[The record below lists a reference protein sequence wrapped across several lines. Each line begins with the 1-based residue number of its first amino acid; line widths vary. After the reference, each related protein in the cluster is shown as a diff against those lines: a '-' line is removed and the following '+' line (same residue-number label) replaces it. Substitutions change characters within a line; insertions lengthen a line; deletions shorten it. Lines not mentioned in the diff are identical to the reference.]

1 MRYIAMTLIV
11 FLISGCASKLSE
23 NESEKTLD
31 YGMAN
36 SKKIEIKN
44 SETSKTFVLITYLN
58 PIQHELITQES
69 EKFVVGT
76 YKATGDGAFDKAILS
91 KFKVNGSDANLS
103 ITPLSQDAPI
113 LKLISTSNA
122 WTNYVLVQAPK
133 TDEIKMEIS
142 FENDQSQRVSTTF
155 RKDF

>member
-1 MRYIAMTLIV
+1 MRYISMVLTL
-11 FLISGCASKLSE
+11 FLLSGCASKLSE

-36 SKKIEIKN
+36 SKKIEIQN

-58 PIQHELITQES
+58 PIHHELVTQES

-76 YKATGDGAFDKAILS
+76 YKATGDGAFDRVTLS
-91 KFKVNGSDANLS
+91 KFKVNGSDENLS
-103 ITPLSQDAPI
+103 ITPLAQDAPI

-122 WTNYVLVQAPK
+122 WTNYVLIQAPK
-133 TDEIKMEIS
+133 TEEIKMEIS